1 MKSLFRKFVLVLTVI
16 MAILSIATPAMAASY
31 IGAKESV
38 ARIYV
43 ELDTG
48 YGFEG
53 WSLGSGFAIGDKK
66 NGPVKYFV
74 TNRHVLGLDEFLNEG
89 IPMDYLLE
97 MIRVYVIFDN
107 IQSKVPVNVEYV
119 DDTCDLAVIS
129 LHEATKLRKPAVIR
143 TMTTEEA
150 TKKHEQVFA
159 IGFPG
164 EVDMPK
170 SYSAQ
175 SARYSNLEDMTVTR
189 GIISGVASHGDTHCG
204 EMYIIDAPINHGN
217 SGGPLV
223 DSKGRVIGV
232 NTYGFENLN
241 GAITSNEVVRMLK
254 ARDLPY
260 LEDNVL
266 RDVLIWVGAG
276 LALMAVVAVV
286 LVLVLKNKPVHGRAL
301 YGIKGSLEGQRF
313 VLTRK
318 MYIGRDSQKCAV
330 AYPHDAPGVSKI
342 HCCIAY
348 NGKEVVVMDMNSKYG
363 TWVDD
368 HKLTPNTPTRLH
380 RGHTLYIGSQNEA
393 LMLRNE

>member
-16 MAILSIATPAMAASY
+16 MAILSIASPAMAASY
-31 IGAKESV
+31 ISTKSSV

-43 ELDTG
+43 EAAGWIETG
-48 YGFEG
+48 
-53 WSLGSGFAIGDKK
+53 SCFAIGNKK

-74 TNRHVLGLDEFLNEG
+74 TNYHVIESVFTAAGDAY
-89 IPMDYLLE
+89 I
-97 MIRVYVIFDN
+97 IFDN
-107 IQSKVPVNVEYV
+107 IQNKLPISIEYV
-119 DDTCDLAVIS
+119 DDTCDLAVVS

-143 TMTTEEA
+143 TMTSEEA
-150 TKKHEQVFA
+150 VKHEEVFA

-164 EVDMPK
+164 EARMPLVG
-170 SYSAQ
+170 SAQ
-175 SARYSNLEDMTVTR
+175 NALYSNLEDMTVTK
-189 GIISGVASHGDTHCG
+189 GIISNVASHGDTWLG

-241 GAITSNEVVRMLK
+241 GAITSNEVVRMLET
-254 ARDLPY
+254 RNLPY
-260 LEDNVL
+260 IKDNVL
-266 RDVLIWVGAG
+266 RDVMIWVGAG

-330 AYPHDAPGVSKI
+330 AYPHDAPGVSKL

-348 NGKEVVVMDMNSKYG
+348 TGKEVVVMDMNSKYG